1 MISTNRPLFALTLR
15 FALGIACCA
24 TALPQPA
31 ITQQSASKT
40 TLITLGT
47 QGGPFQSRNRAQPAN
62 VLIVNEQAY
71 VVEAGNAA
79 VRQLSIA
86 GIPLAR
92 VSHIFITHNHD
103 DHNADAGTMM
113 GLAWSLGRSAPFT
126 VHALRAQGKRLTAS
140 SSISAST
147 ETFGARS

>member
-113 GLAWSLGRSAPFT
+113 GPTGSLAEQVHSGRRITSIALFAIRHISTWPSITFT
-126 VHALRAQGKRLTAS
+126 K
-140 SSISAST
+140 IP
-147 ETFGARS
+147 

>member
-62 VLIVNEQAY
+62 VLIVN
-71 VVEAGNAA
+71 
-79 VRQLSIA
+79 
-86 GIPLAR
+86 
-92 VSHIFITHNHD
+92 
-103 DHNADAGTMM
+103 
-113 GLAWSLGRSAPFT
+113 
-126 VHALRAQGKRLTAS
+126 RLTS
-140 SSISAST
+140 LRREMLRFGSSASR
-147 ETFGARS
+147 AYRSHA